1 MGPLSTHRLQEAD
14 ILTEGSN
21 TATEG
26 EQKHEDAHHDQQ
38 DGGVHSQV
46 GQGCFWEKGLFLSLS
61 LFLSL
66 RVAPRNGWRC
76 PPKCSPPLVG
86 GCLVWLGEGYGEA
99 ALPSQGR
106 TKRAQQGLWH
116 LS

>member
-14 ILTEGSN
+14 VLTEGSD

-38 DGGVHSQV
+38 DGWIHSQ
-46 GQGCFWEKGLFLSLS
+46 GPGCFWEKGRFLSLS
-61 LFLSL
+61 L
-66 RVAPRNGWRC
+66 VPTQGGTQEWVGGA

-86 GCLVWLGEGYGEA
+86 GGWCLV
-99 ALPSQGR
+99 
-106 TKRAQQGLWH
+106 
-116 LS
+116 